1 MATLEHEQLIRG
13 GRARSPEAHVFV
25 SLGGRRQRVLRGAG
39 VVAGTLALVWLV
51 ALGLTMAG
59 STRLTDLPV
68 GVKRVA
74 TRDALAAAT
83 SAPKHSQVRVQA
95 PRVTIVTPL
104 LGKPPRGG
112 AASSPV
118 GSTAS
123 APAISFPTP
132 AAPSAAPPAS
142 VTPTTP
148 QVTAAT
154 PTRGWARRGLTTPPG
169 QTKRNEPTPRA
180 LDRSTD
186 AKTTSTTHGN
196 GHGKG

>member
-1 MATLEHEQLIRG
+1 MATLEHEQLTCG
-13 GRARSPEAHVFV
+13 GRAGSPEAHVFV
-25 SLGGRRQRVLRGAG
+25 SLGGRRQRVIRGAG
-39 VVAGTLALVWLV
+39 VVAGGLALVWLV
-51 ALGLTMAG
+51 ALGLAMAG
-59 STRLTDLPV
+59 SSRLPDLPL

-74 TRDALAAAT
+74 AHDALALAT

-95 PRVTIVTPL
+95 TRARTVTPR
-104 LGKPPRGG
+104 LGKPRRGG

-123 APAISFPTP
+123 APAISSPTP
-132 AAPSAAPPAS
+132 AAPSAS
-142 VTPTTP
+142 VTSTTP

-154 PTRGWARRGLTTPPG
+154 PTRGWARRGLTTPLG
-169 QTKRNEPTPRA
+169 QTKRNEPTPRS

-186 AKTTSTTHGN
+186 GTTTSTTHGN